1 MGMLPKEW
9 LSEAVLFTVWRH
21 MGDLFALCES
31 ELLSVNPEQFMSV
44 MSVHPRPWN
53 LTQSY
58 ARKFIKLLNGIYVSE
73 LTDIIRHPFFFGEAM
88 FGSDCFRKGEGLNE
102 ASSADNAQAPA
113 LSPRSIALTT
123 TPTAASVVGPDGD
136 DEPQQSLTSV
146 SNMQYSV
153 KGWWCWLQLSQLCNR
168 RISGRSLA
176 GLH

>member
-58 ARKFIKLLNGIYVSE
+58 ARKFIKLLNGIYVSD
-73 LTDIIRHPFFFGEAM
+73 LTDIIRNPFCFGE
-88 FGSDCFRKGEGLNE
+88 GEGLNE
-102 ASSADNAQAPA
+102 ASSADKAQAPA
-113 LSPRSIALTT
+113 LSPRSMALTT

>member
-58 ARKFIKLLNGIYVSE
+58 ARKFVKLLNGIEVSE
-73 LTDIIRHPFFFGEAM
+73 LTDIVNHPSFYSEALIE
-88 FGSDCFRKGEGLNE
+88 SDCFCK
-102 ASSADNAQAPA
+102 SSEDKPLPGAV
-113 LSPRSIALTT
+113 SPRSMALTT
-123 TPTAASVVGPDGD
+123 ASPSARIVGPDGD
-136 DEPQQSLTSV
+136 DEPQKSLTSV
-146 SNMQYSV
+146 SSMQYYV
-153 KGWWCWLQLSQLCNR
+153 RGWWCW
-168 RISGRSLA
+168 
-176 GLH
+176 